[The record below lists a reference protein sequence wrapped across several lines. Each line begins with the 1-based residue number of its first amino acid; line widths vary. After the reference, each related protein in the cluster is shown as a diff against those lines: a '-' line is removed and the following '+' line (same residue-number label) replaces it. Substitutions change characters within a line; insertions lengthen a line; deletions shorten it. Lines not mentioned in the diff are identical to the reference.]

1 MEKWFLK
8 NKKGDASALAD
19 ALPISPVLARILVNR
34 EINSVEQARMFLQLS
49 SKDMWGNRDDH
60 RLSMKEGASSQGDAD
75 EGQLLTGLHDPHLLK
90 DMDKAAAILQEKIRL
105 GRHIRIIGDY
115 DCDGICATFILW
127 SVLREMQAKVDYCL
141 PHRIKDGY
149 GLNISMIEDAVADG
163 VDTILTCDNG
173 IAAIEQIAF
182 AKEKG
187 LTVVVTD
194 HHEVPFIE
202 EDGVRSF
209 RLPPAD
215 AIVNMK
221 QEDDTYP
228 FKGICGAV
236 TAWKLG
242 QALLGS
248 EACHGGCT
256 GSFQPGELHPVIQS
270 LVPYAALATVCDV
283 MELVDENRI
292 LVREG
297 LRILNTAPPVGLE
310 ALIRAYE
317 LTDKK
322 ISAYHLGFLLGPCL
336 NATGRLETA
345 EYALKLLT
353 MTDVQEAL
361 VFASELKTLNDTRK
375 YMTVQNTE
383 LALRE
388 LKASGRDQD
397 KVIVTYL
404 PDCHESL
411 AGIIA
416 GRIRE
421 ACHRPTLVFTRAEEG
436 VKASGRSMEC
446 YDMFEEL
453 SACKDLFTK
462 FGGHKM
468 AAGLSMAQEASIELL
483 RERLNDQC
491 TLGEEDFI
499 EKVYIDVAMPLS
511 QASLALAKELECLEP
526 FGTGNT
532 KPLFAERDLTLINGQ
547 MLGQKGNAA
556 RYTVKSTDGTTH
568 QVVLFGD
575 LKPFHDF
582 LESKYGLGASD
593 KIYRYNCAF
602 PMHMIYTLQAN
613 SYQMRENLQIQMKY
627 YC

>member
-19 ALPISPVLARILVNR
+19 ALHISPVLARILVNR
-34 EINSVEQARMFLQLS
+34 DIVTVEQAERFLNMVQYNAVNYP
-49 SKDMWGNRDDH
+49 MAG
-60 RLSMKEGASSQGDAD
+60 M
-75 EGQLLTGLHDPHLLK
+75 HDPHLLK
-90 DMDKAAAILQEKIRL
+90 DCDKAAEILKEKIKQ
-105 GRHIRIIGDY
+105 GKYIRIIGDY

-127 SVLREMQAKVDYCL
+127 SVLTAMQVRVDYCL

-149 GLNISMIEDAVADG
+149 GLSISMIEDAVADG

-187 LTVVVTD
+187 LTVIVTD
-194 HHEVPFIE
+194 HHEVPFTDV
-202 EDGVRSF
+202 DGVRRF
-209 RLPPAD
+209 QLPPAD

-221 QEDDTYP
+221 QEDDKYP

-236 TAWKLG
+236 VAWKLG
-242 QALLGS
+242 QVLLS
-248 EACHGGCT
+248 AEDSCDEYLT
-256 GSFQPGELHPVIQS
+256 DTNNDSMHPVIQS
-270 LVPYAALATVCDV
+270 LIPYAALATVCDV
-283 MELVDENRI
+283 MDLVDENRI

-297 LRILNTAPPVGLE
+297 LRILNSRPPVGLE

-345 EYALKLLT
+345 EYALKLMT
-353 MTDVQEAL
+353 MTNPEKAL
-361 VFASELKTLNDTRK
+361 VYASELKTLNDTRK
-375 YMTVQNTE
+375 YLTQQNTE
-383 LALRE
+383 LALKE
-388 LKASGRDQD
+388 LKASGRDRD
-397 KVIVTYL
+397 KVIIIYL
-404 PDCHESL
+404 PECHESL

-421 ACHRPTLVFTRAEEG
+421 NCHRPTLVFTKAEEG

-446 YDMFEEL
+446 YDMFAEL
-453 SACKDLFTK
+453 STCKDLFTK

-468 AAGLSMAQEASIELL
+468 AAGLSMAKEEYIGEL
-483 RERLNDQC
+483 RERLNAQC
-491 TLGEEDFI
+491 TLEEEAFV
-499 EKVYIDVAMPLS
+499 EKVYIDAAMPLS
-511 QASLALAKELECLEP
+511 MASLELARELECLEP
-526 FGTGNT
+526 FGNGNT
-532 KPLFAERDLTLINGQ
+532 KPLFAERNLTLINGQ
-547 MLGQKGNAA
+547 FMGQKGNAA
-556 RYTVKSTDGTTH
+556 RYTVRSTDGTTH

-582 LESKYGLGASD
+582 LEEKYGAGASD

-602 PMHMIYTLQAN
+602 PMHMIYTLQVN
-613 SYQMRENLQIQMKY
+613 IYQMRENLQIQMKY
-627 YC
+627 FC

>member
-8 NKKGDASALAD
+8 NKRGDASALAG
-19 ALPISPVLARILVNR
+19 ALSISQVLAKILINR
-34 EINSVEQARMFLQLS
+34 EINTPDQAKIFLQ
-49 SKDMWGNRDDH
+49 
-60 RLSMKEGASSQGDAD
+60 GDL
-75 EGQLLTGLHDPHLLK
+75 QGLHAPQLLK
-90 DMDKAAAILQEKIRL
+90 DCEKAVEIIRQKIDQ
-105 GRHIRIIGDY
+105 GRRIRIIGDY

-127 SVLREMQAKVDYCL
+127 CVLTETGANVDYCL

-149 GLNISMIEDAVADG
+149 GLNISMVEDAVRDG

-182 AKEKG
+182 AKEQG
-187 LTVVVTD
+187 LTVIVTD
-194 HHEVPFIE
+194 HHEVPFTE
-202 EDGVRSF
+202 QSGVRAEQ
-209 RLPPAD
+209 LPPAD

-221 QEDDTYP
+221 QENDGYP

-242 QALLGS
+242 QVLLD
-248 EACHGGCT
+248 ET
-256 GSFQPGELHPVIQS
+256 HPVIKA
-270 LVPYAALATVCDV
+270 LIPYAALATVCDV
-283 MELVDENRI
+283 MELVDENRL
-292 LVREG
+292 LVKEG
-297 LRILNTAPPVGLE
+297 LRILNTCPPVGLE

-317 LTDKK
+317 LQDKK
-322 ISAYHLGFLLGPCL
+322 VSAYHLGFLIGPCL

-353 MTDVQEAL
+353 MSDPEEAL
-361 VFASELKTLNDTRK
+361 VFAHELKTLNDTRK
-375 YMTVQNTE
+375 NLTVQNTE
-383 LALRE
+383 KALKE
-388 LKASGRDQD
+388 LKAGGRDKD
-397 KVIVTYL
+397 KVIIMYL
-404 PDCHESL
+404 PECHESL

-446 YDMFEEL
+446 YDMFMEL

-468 AAGLSMAQEASIELL
+468 AAGLSMAHEEYIETL
-483 RERLNDQC
+483 RKHLNAQC
-491 TLGEEDFI
+491 MLEEDDFV
-499 EKVYIDVAMPLS
+499 EKVHIDVAMPMS
-511 QASLALAKELECLEP
+511 AASLELAKELEKLEP
-526 FGTGNT
+526 FGTGNA
-532 KPLFAERDLTLINGQ
+532 KPLFAERNLTLINGK
-547 MLGQKGNAA
+547 MMGQKGNAA
-556 RYTVKSTDGTTH
+556 RYTVKSIDGTTH

-575 LKPFHDF
+575 LQPFHDF
-582 LESKYGLGASD
+582 LEEKFGPGASD

-602 PMHMIYTLQAN
+602 PMHMIYTLQVN

>member
-19 ALPISPVLARILVNR
+19 ALSISPVLARILVNR
-34 EINSVEQARMFLQLS
+34 GIDTVEQARTFLHISQANMHTKELPQ
-49 SKDMWGNRDDH
+49 DNGAGLHIAADDRH
-60 RLSMKEGASSQGDAD
+60 V
-75 EGQLLTGLHDPHLLK
+75 LTGLHDPHLLK
-90 DMDKAAAILQEKIRL
+90 DMDKGAAILWEKVNQ
-105 GRHIRIIGDY
+105 GRNIRIIGDY

-127 SVLREMQAKVDYCL
+127 SILKEMQAKVDYCL

-194 HHEVPFIE
+194 HHEVPFVE

-242 QALLGS
+242 QVLLG
-248 EACHGGCT
+248 E
-256 GSFQPGELHPVIQS
+256 EHPVIQS

-297 LRILNTAPPVGLE
+297 LQILNTAPPVGLE

-388 LKASGRDQD
+388 LKASGRDRD

-421 ACHRPTLVFTRAEEG
+421 ACHRPTLVFTKAEEG

-446 YDMFEEL
+446 YDMFVEL

-468 AAGLSMAQEASIELL
+468 AAGLSMAKEEYIEIL
-483 RERLNDQC
+483 RERLNNQC
-491 TLGEEDFI
+491 TLAEENFT

-511 QASLALAKELECLEP
+511 QASLELAKELECLEP
-526 FGTGNT
+526 FGNGNT
-532 KPLFAERDLTLINGQ
+532 KPLFAERNLTLINGQ
-547 MLGQKGNAA
+547 LMGQKGNAA
-556 RYTVKSTDGTTH
+556 RYTLRSTDGTTH

-582 LESKYGLGASD
+582 LEEKYGLGASD

-602 PMHMIYTLQAN
+602 PMHMIYTLQVN
-613 SYQMRENLQIQMKY
+613 TYQMRENLQIQMKY

>member
-19 ALPISPVLARILVNR
+19 ALAISPVLARILVNR
-34 EINSVEQARMFLQLS
+34 EINSVEQARRFLQLS
-49 SKDMWGNRDDH
+49 SKDMQGNREDH
-60 RLSMKEGASSQGDAD
+60 RLSVKESDPLHLD
-75 EGQLLTGLHDPHLLK
+75 TFEGQLLTDLHDPYLLK
-90 DMDKAAAILQEKIRL
+90 DMDKAAAILWEKVRL

-149 GLNISMIEDAVADG
+149 GLNLSMIEEAVADG

-182 AKEKG
+182 AKQKG

-202 EDGVRSF
+202 EEGLRSF

-215 AIVNMK
+215 AIINMK

-228 FKGICGAV
+228 FKGICGAM

-242 QALLGS
+242 QVLLG
-248 EACHGGCT
+248 
-256 GSFQPGELHPVIQS
+256 GEHPMIQS
-270 LVPYAALATVCDV
+270 LIPYAALATVCDV
-283 MELVDENRI
+283 MELVDENRL

-353 MTDVQEAL
+353 MKDLQQAL

-375 YMTVQNTE
+375 NMTLQNTE
-383 LALRE
+383 LALKE
-388 LKASGRDQD
+388 LKASGRERD

-468 AAGLSMAQEASIELL
+468 AAGLSMAQEAYIELL
-483 RERLNDQC
+483 RERLNEQC

-556 RYTVKSTDGTTH
+556 RYTVRSTDGTTH

-582 LESKYGLGASD
+582 LEAKYGLGASD

-602 PMHMIYTLQAN
+602 PMHMIYTLQVN